1 MYWFIF
7 VQHTLFLWNC
17 NQIEESNWNHDL
29 FYSLDNPEKRWL
41 LIEADK
47 VIESFPGGSDDKEST
62 CNVGDQGLIPVL
74 GKYSEEENGYLL
86 QYSYLEK
93 FSDRGTW
100 WAIVYGVSKS
110 WTPIKPPIH
119 QFLNRSVLSV
129 LCASYLWYLNQ
140 QISGEMGTSVSL
152 LVGHSRGRFK
162 ISGKHCLTFGIFP
175 LYRLCLLIPS
185 FPSTAMLDP
194 GCSLESPEK
203 GASLAFQW
211 LILHLSMPGVQ
222 VPSMVGELRFH
233 MPFSQKNQ
241 NLK

>member
-1 MYWFIF
+1 MIF
-7 VQHTLFLWNC
+7 YFVTHEDSDTFFSTSFHLPHSPLLWPIFKPL
-17 NQIEESNWNHDL
+17 QSP
-29 FYSLDNPEKRWL
+29 SRS
-41 LIEADK
+41 
-47 VIESFPGGSDDKEST
+47 VPGGSVVK
-62 CNVGDQGLIPVL
+62 NPPANAGDTSSIFGSGNSL
-74 GKYSEEENGYLL
+74 GKRNGNTH
-86 QYSYLEK
+86 QYSCLGNPV
-93 FSDRGTW
+93 DREAW